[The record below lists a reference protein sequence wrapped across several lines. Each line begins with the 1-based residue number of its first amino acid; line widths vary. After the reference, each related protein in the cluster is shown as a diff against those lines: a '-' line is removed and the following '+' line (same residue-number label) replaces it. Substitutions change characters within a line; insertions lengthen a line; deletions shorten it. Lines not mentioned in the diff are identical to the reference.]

1 MQWNIG
7 NTAFRLIAEDL
18 LKTADLSWMGTSINM
33 TAWNTQ
39 CHFHQYSMPLIP
51 NVIGVINAVTHDIF
65 ITSTTT
71 AMISGHLRLCQCWRQ
86 QESREARSQLPSS
99 LSGFSVPSLF
109 SRFIICL
116 FTMSVS
122 QSAHQSLPCLQH
134 WAACNTNQASTYKKL
149 SPTDQEPFP
158 TCSITV
164 MPSQLRPLLP
174 LQPDSNDCLTA
185 VWLLDCC
192 CVQTAQLPTQRAGE
206 KGRGESILAY
216 WHTGTLVHEHSGIL
230 VYWVVHGESFL
241 NLSGCKLVR
250 WGPFLGA
257 NMIYCSLV

>member
-65 ITSTTT
+65 ISSTTT

-134 WAACNTNQASTYKKL
+134 WAACNTNQASTHKKL

-174 LQPDSNDCLTA
+174 LQPDANDCLTA
-185 VWLLDCC
+185 
-192 CVQTAQLPTQRAGE
+192 AASKQRSCRRRERAKRVAG
-206 KGRGESILAY
+206 RAY
-216 WHTGTLVHEHSGIL
+216 WHTGILVHWYMSI
-230 VYWVVHGESFL
+230 VAYWYTEWYMGRAFWIY
-241 NLSGCKLVR
+241 R
-250 WGPFLGA
+250 GA
-257 NMIYCSLV
+257 N